1 MISVNAIKLASNTE
15 SMTCYDRIYELYG
28 VEVLVVFTF
37 SSFPASPAHPPTE
50 ACGGRVVGVNLYSLT
65 LDNRI
70 CFEDTA
76 NWNKYKLF
84 IGPKCHLFREIFH
97 DLYLEIF
104 G

>member
-15 SMTCYDRIYELYG
+15 SMTCYDRICELYG
-28 VEVLVVFTF
+28 FTF

-50 ACGGRVVGVNLYSLT
+50 ACGGRVVGVNLYSLA